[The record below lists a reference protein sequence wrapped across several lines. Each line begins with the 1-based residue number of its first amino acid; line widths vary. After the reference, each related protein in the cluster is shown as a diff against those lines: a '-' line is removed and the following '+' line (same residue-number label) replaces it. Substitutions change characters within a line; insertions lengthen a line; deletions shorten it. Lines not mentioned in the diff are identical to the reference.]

1 MRIRLNIVRTQG
13 HHHMDGKRIQEF
25 WSSEVDALV
34 KTYQQF
40 ETLIPAP
47 KSAGAEHKGE
57 DGRFVE
63 DLLREYLNRYLPKGL
78 EVLTG
83 FILRPAVKTG
93 ETGRERRT
101 ESDRHSTQLDIIV
114 FDSASYPVFQRF
126 GTSVIV
132 PPEGVVGI
140 ISVKKH
146 LNDGDIKKECEA
158 LFNAATLCET
168 IYSNDPKHKVRG
180 PYLAVVSVKSNIEK
194 SRTDTLEWIFN
205 QVTSAYSGKSDVT
218 FDKLVGFIGAL
229 DEWSIF
235 KRRPDKKLMNADYVG
250 FKHQNGESHLG
261 LQFLLTGVLS
271 VFYDESRR
279 NLRRPGYTAFP
290 SGRAHDKNLG
300 FIPCTCLR

>member
-1 MRIRLNIVRTQG
+1 
-13 HHHMDGKRIQEF
+13 MDGKRIQDY

-40 ETLIPAP
+40 ETLIPAT
-47 KSAGAEHKGE
+47 KGSGAQHKGE

-63 DLLREYLNRYLPKGL
+63 DLLREYLARFLPAGL
-78 EVLTG
+78 EILTG

-93 ETGRERRT
+93 ETGKERRT
-101 ESDRHSTQLDIIV
+101 ESDRHSTQLDIII
-114 FDSASYPVFQRF
+114 FDSANYPVFQRF
-126 GTSVIV
+126 GSSVIV
-132 PPEGVVGI
+132 PPEGVIGI

-146 LNDGDIKKECEA
+146 LNNGDVKKECEA
-158 LFNAATLCET
+158 LFDAATLCET
-168 IYSNDPKHKVRG
+168 IYSNDPKDKVRG
-180 PYLAVVSVKSNIEK
+180 PYLALVSVKSKIDK
-194 SRTDTLEWIFN
+194 VRTDTLEWIFE
-205 QVTSAYSGKSDVT
+205 QMSSAYTGKSDVT

-235 KRRPDKKLMNADYVG
+235 KRKPAKELKEAEYVG

-300 FIPCTCLR
+300 YIPCIYLR

>member
-1 MRIRLNIVRTQG
+1 
-13 HHHMDGKRIQEF
+13 MDGKRIQNY

-47 KSAGAEHKGE
+47 KMVGAEHKGE

-63 DLLREYLNRYLPKGL
+63 DLLREYLNRYLPNGL

-93 ETGRERRT
+93 ETGKERKG
-101 ESDRHSTQLDIIV
+101 ESDCHSKQLDIIV
-114 FDSASYPVFQRF
+114 FDSDNYPVFQRF
-126 GTSVIV
+126 GHSVIV

-146 LNDGDIKKECEA
+146 LNDGDIKKECVS
-158 LFNAATLCET
+158 LFDAANLCET
-168 IYSNDPKHKVRG
+168 LSSNERTDKLRG
-180 PYLAVVSVKSNIEK
+180 PYLALVSVKSNIDK
-194 SRTDTLEWIFN
+194 ARTDNLDWIFA
-205 QVTSAYSGKSDVT
+205 QVGSAYAGKAGIT

-235 KRRPDKKLMNADYVG
+235 KRRPSKILKEAEYIG
-250 FKHQNGESHLG
+250 FKHKAGESHLG
-261 LQFLLTGVLS
+261 LQFLLTGILS
-271 VFYDESRR
+271 VFYDETRR

-290 SGRAHDKNLG
+290 SRRPRDKKLG
-300 FIPCTCLR
+300 TIPCTCLR

>member
-1 MRIRLNIVRTQG
+1 
-13 HHHMDGKRIQEF
+13 MDGKRIQDY

-34 KTYQQF
+34 MTYQQF

-47 KSAGAEHKGE
+47 EGAGAEHKGE

-63 DLLREYLNRYLPKGL
+63 DLLREYLNRYLPNGL

-93 ETGRERRT
+93 ETGKERKA
-101 ESDRHSTQLDIIV
+101 ESDAHSTQLDIIV
-114 FDSASYPVFQRF
+114 FDSGNYPVFQRF
-126 GTSVIV
+126 GNSVIV

-146 LNDGDIKKECEA
+146 LNDGDVKKECEA
-158 LFNAATLCET
+158 LFEASSLCET
-168 IYSNDPKHKVRG
+168 LASNDRSDKVRG
-180 PYLAVVSVKSNIEK
+180 PYLALVSVKSNIEK
-194 SRTDTLEWIFN
+194 TRTDTLDWIFN
-205 QVTSAYSGKSDVT
+205 QVSAAYTGKSGIT

-235 KRRPDKKLMNADYVG
+235 KRRPEKKLTEAEYVG

-261 LQFLLTGVLS
+261 LQFLLTGILS
-271 VFYDESRR
+271 VFYDETRR

-290 SGRAHDKNLG
+290 SGRPHDKKLG
-300 FIPCTCLR
+300 AIPCTCLR